1 MPLTKSGAKEL
12 ARYLYFHTAASQK
25 QIAQAVFV
33 TEKTLYNWMRR
44 GNWATLKKATFYS
57 PDQETHYL
65 YEELRAINNKIQA
78 RDEENRHGTREEL
91 EAKAKI
97 ISMITSLKKNA
108 DDKWRNPA
116 PDFEMPDFNS
126 RQPEEYVIVFKDR
139 DGTYYLD
146 PSCNERKKNGK
157 EPETNR

>member
-97 ISMITSLKKNA
+97 ISMITTLKKNT
-108 DDKWRNPA
+108 DDKWRNITPGFEI
-116 PDFEMPDFNS
+116 PDFKKPQF
-126 RQPEEYVIVFKDR
+126 EEYRLIFKNR
-139 DGTYYLD
+139 DGTY
-146 PSCNERKKNGK
+146 E
-157 EPETNR
+157 EA